1 MCFHKSKENENEMIK
16 YVCFVGLGGALG
28 AMTRFLFSLIPNKMT
43 FPIITFSVNLL
54 GAILIGLIV
63 GLSAAKGFPKGW
75 LLFWQTGFCGGFTT
89 FSTFSLDNFRLFRE
103 GKAGKAAA
111 NIFMNLALGIGAAAL
126 GFMLFGE
133 AV

>member
-1 MCFHKSKENENEMIK
+1 MELLM
-16 YVCFVGLGGALG
+16 LTAAGGAFG
-28 AMTRFLFSLIPNKMT
+28 AAVRYLVGIFSSAVWSSSFPWGILAVNSMGSFLM
-43 FPIITFSVNLL
+43 
-54 GAILIGLIV
+54 GAACACQI
-63 GLSAAKGFPKGW
+63 SASASAF
-75 LLFWQTGFCGGFTT
+75 LMQGFCGALTT